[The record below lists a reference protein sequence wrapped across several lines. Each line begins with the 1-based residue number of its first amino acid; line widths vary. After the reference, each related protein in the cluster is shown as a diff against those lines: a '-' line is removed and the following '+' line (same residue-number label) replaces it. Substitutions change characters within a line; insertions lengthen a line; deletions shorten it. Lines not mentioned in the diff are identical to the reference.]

1 LLFGCPKELIDCNH
15 SRNSTWNA
23 NPEAYSKSYVSVGGA
38 RSTTCVVV
46 VPIVATGIA
55 VAIPA
60 IVVAAAALTLDFSS
74 LLQFRMWRH
83 RSWKPPQNYDFVSF
97 FEVRYST
104 VLSIKSTEINKKYL
118 SRLQ

>member
-1 LLFGCPKELIDCNH
+1 MFLSVVLDPPPALLLFPLLPPELPLPFPL
-15 SRNSTWNA
+15 SLL
-23 NPEAYSKSYVSVGGA
+23 P
-38 RSTTCVVV
+38 
-46 VPIVATGIA
+46 
-55 VAIPA
+55 
-60 IVVAAAALTLDFSS
+60 AAALTLDFSS

-104 VLSIKSTEINKKYL
+104 VLSIKSTEMNKKYL